1 MSGPMTS
8 IEEKLIGRISAQLT
22 RAVEEAH
29 QAYEFAPGSYPRRQT
44 NGSASRPSKRPK
56 HWPGLLA
63 ERPRKKQKTSG
74 GKRQILVA
82 ETHTENANSK
92 VRKPPLLGSVRIPP
106 LLLYLGEG
114 MHRRPTGADLP

>member
-1 MSGPMTS
+1 
-8 IEEKLIGRISAQLT
+8 
-22 RAVEEAH
+22 
-29 QAYEFAPGSYPRRQT
+29 
-44 NGSASRPSKRPK
+44 
-56 HWPGLLA
+56 
-63 ERPRKKQKTSG
+63 
-74 GKRQILVA
+74 VA